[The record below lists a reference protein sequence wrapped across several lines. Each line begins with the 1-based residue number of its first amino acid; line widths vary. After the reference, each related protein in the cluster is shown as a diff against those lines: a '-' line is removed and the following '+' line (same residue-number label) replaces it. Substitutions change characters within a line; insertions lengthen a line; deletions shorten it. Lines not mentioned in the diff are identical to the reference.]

1 MRLWSKRAALS
12 RMRNGDCQ
20 DGSGGQRNP
29 LLPPMSATAMKVLRI
44 GLTGGI
50 ASGKSTVSEMLADM
64 GAVVVDTDKIARDVT
79 QPGSAA
85 LVDMRRHFGDDIF
98 TAEGAL
104 RRDVVGAI
112 VFSQP
117 AEKRWLEDLLHP
129 LIREQA
135 EEQAKAAI
143 AAGHGVVVFDVPL
156 LFESGWSQWVDEI
169 WTVYVTPEMQKKRL
183 QIRDGFTEKEMMDR
197 ISSQWPIELK
207 KDHAD
212 VVIDN
217 TGSKEETKRQ
227 VETAWKNILKRV
239 QE

>member
-1 MRLWSKRAALS
+1 
-12 RMRNGDCQ
+12 
-20 DGSGGQRNP
+20 
-29 LLPPMSATAMKVLRI
+29 MKVLRI

-64 GAVVVDTDKIARDVT
+64 GAVIVDTDKIARNVT

-85 LVDMRRHFGDDIF
+85 LMAMHRHFGDEIL

-104 RRDVVGAI
+104 RRDVAGAI
-112 VFSQP
+112 VFSCP

-207 KDHAD
+207 KDRAD

-227 VETAWKNILKRV
+227 VENAWKNILKRV